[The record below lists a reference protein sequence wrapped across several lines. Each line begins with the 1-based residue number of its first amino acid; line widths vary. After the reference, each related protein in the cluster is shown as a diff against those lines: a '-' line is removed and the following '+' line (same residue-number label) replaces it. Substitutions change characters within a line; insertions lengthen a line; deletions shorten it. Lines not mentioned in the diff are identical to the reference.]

1 MRRAFRREETII
13 FAEEAARL
21 GVEASFVTLRRPTI
35 TLCALAAACGFLAIP
50 VAARACPQPN
60 REAMV
65 TKAQEP
71 DYPQS
76 AKPLGLGPVTVQI
89 EVTIDPSGNI
99 VEARVYKSSGNQ
111 AIDEAA
117 LKAASGSKYSAKL
130 INCQTVT
137 ADYLFRSDFEPD
149 SYASVPADLPRGS
162 QWENPF
168 CNGSAIV
175 VPWDEAQSVAAY
187 GSSSKT
193 VALFLWANADSDYAA
208 RVTLIG
214 NGAAYTV
221 DIPRTS
227 APKSPDGKSRRYAYL
242 VSLPSPIFL
251 NYYFV
256 DGAGVDGAPVGDCPS
271 FVKEVAAPSEA
282 DPSLIIA
289 PTSFTHVEAK
299 LLQTLPPQPCG
310 AIYKGP
316 ALAKPFQPV
325 IGFYGYGSRTTQV
338 AAFIDSAGHA
348 IRTEIWQ
355 SSGVPGIDAT
365 ALAEV
370 QGTTYEPAQFLCTPV
385 VSITMF
391 SITYEGR

>member
-1 MRRAFRREETII
+1 MRKMRPRSS
-13 FAEEAARL
+13 
-21 GVEASFVTLRRPTI
+21 VEGSCVMLRRHML
-35 TLCALAAACGFLAIP
+35 TLCTLAAMYGFFVVP
-50 VAARACPQPN
+50 VAARACPEPN
-60 REAMV
+60 REATV

-76 AKPLGLGPVTVQI
+76 AKPLGLGPVTAEI
-89 EVTIDPSGNI
+89 AVTIDPSGK
-99 VEARVYKSSGNQ
+99 VVAAHVFKSSGNQ

-117 LKAASGSKYSAKL
+117 LKAASGSQYSPKL
-130 INCQTVT
+130 LNCQAVT

-149 SYASVPADLPRGS
+149 SYASVPADLPRDS

-168 CNGSAIV
+168 CNGSAMV
-175 VPWDEAQSVAAY
+175 VPWDEAQNVADY

-193 VALFLWANADSDYAA
+193 VAVFLWANADSDYAA

-214 NGAAYTV
+214 NGAAYAV
-221 DIPRTS
+221 DIPRTGV
-227 APKSPDGKSRRYAYL
+227 PKSPDGKSRRYAYL
-242 VSLPSPIFL
+242 VSLASPVFL

-256 DGAGVDGAPVGDCPS
+256 DGAGVDGAPVSDCPS
-271 FVKEVAAPSEA
+271 FVKEVAAPTES
-282 DPSLIIA
+282 DPSLIAA
-289 PTSFTHVEAK
+289 PASFTHVEAK
-299 LLQTLPPQPCG
+299 LIQTLPPQPCG
-310 AIYKGP
+310 VIYKGP

>member
-1 MRRAFRREETII
+1 MQP
-13 FAEEAARL
+13 
-21 GVEASFVTLRRPTI
+21 VHASKPPAVTLRRHTV
-35 TLCALAAACGFLAIP
+35 TLCTLAAICGFFAVP
-50 VAARACPQPN
+50 VAARACPEPN
-60 REAMV
+60 RDAIII
-65 TKAQEP
+65 KAEEP
-71 DYPQS
+71 EYPQS
-76 AKPLGLGPVTVQI
+76 AKPLGLGPVSVQI

-99 VEARVYKSSGNQ
+99 VEPHVYKSSGNQ

-117 LKAASGSKYSAKL
+117 LHAASGSKYAPKL
-130 INCQTVT
+130 VNCQAV
-137 ADYLFRSDFEPD
+137 AGKYLFRSDFEPD
-149 SYASVPADLPRGS
+149 SYASLPADLPRAS
-162 QWENPF
+162 RWENPF

-175 VPWDEAQSVAAY
+175 VPWDEAANAAAY

-193 VALFLWANADSDYAA
+193 VAVFLWANADSDYAA

-214 NGAAYTV
+214 DGAAYSV
-221 DIPRTS
+221 AIPRT
-227 APKSPDGKSRRYAYL
+227 AIPKSPGDKSRRYAYL

-256 DGAGVDGAPVGDCPS
+256 DGAGVDGAPVSDCPS
-271 FVKEVAAPSEA
+271 FVKEVAAPTES
-282 DPSLIIA
+282 DPSLIAA
-289 PTSFTHVEAK
+289 PSSFGRVEGK

-316 ALAKPFQPV
+316 ALAKPFEPV
-325 IGFYGYGSRTTQV
+325 SGFYGYQSRTAQI

-355 SSGVPGIDAT
+355 SSGVPGIDDT

-370 QGTTYEPAQFLCTPV
+370 QGSTYEPAQFLCTPV
-385 VSITMF
+385 VSITLF